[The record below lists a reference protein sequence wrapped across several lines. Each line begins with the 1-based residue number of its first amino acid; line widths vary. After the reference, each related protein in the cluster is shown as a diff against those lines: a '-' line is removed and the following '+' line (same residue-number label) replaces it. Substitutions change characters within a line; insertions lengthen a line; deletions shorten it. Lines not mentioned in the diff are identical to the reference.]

1 MDNLSMDKL
10 DIQPTSASHR
20 CGYVALIGRPN
31 VGKSTLLNALMG
43 MKLSIVTNK
52 PQTTRRRVLG
62 ILSSDDYQMILLD
75 TPGIIRP
82 RYGLQEAMMKDVST
96 STSDADILVFM
107 ADATRDSV
115 DDMTLKYMGGKPA
128 ILVLNKIDKVRQE
141 DVLPL
146 VARYMEAH
154 PFDEVIP
161 ISALKEKNLEAVI
174 ETIQSRLPLSPP
186 FYPKDMV
193 SEQPERFFVAEIIR
207 EKIFKHF
214 RQEVPYSTQV
224 NIVDWEEREDEK
236 DLINAEIV
244 VERDSQ
250 KGILIGK
257 GGLALKQ
264 VGTHAREDI
273 EEFIGRGVFLKIHV
287 KVRNDWRNSD
297 VHLKSYGFNR

>member
-1 MDNLSMDKL
+1 MKDNFID
-10 DIQPTSASHR
+10 PTNANHR

-62 ILSSDDYQMILLD
+62 ILSTDDTQMILLD
-75 TPGIIRP
+75 TPGIINP

-96 STSDADILVFM
+96 STSDADILVFL

-115 DDMTLKYMGGKPA
+115 DDMTMKYMGGKPS

-141 DVLPL
+141 EVLPL

-154 PFDEVIP
+154 EFDEVIP
-161 ISALKEKNLEAVI
+161 VSALKGKNLDKLIEVI
-174 ETIQSRLPLSPP
+174 RGKLPLSPP
-186 FYPKDMV
+186 FYPAEMV
-193 SEQPERFFVAEIIR
+193 SEQPERFFVSEIIR
-207 EKIFKHF
+207 EKIFKQF

-257 GGLALKQ
+257 GGIALKK
-264 VGTHAREDI
+264 VGTFAREDI
-273 EEFIGRGVFLKIHV
+273 EEFIGRGVFLKLHV

-297 VHLKSYGFNR
+297 VHLKSFGFSK